1 MGRDLPEGYSC
12 YKGMF
17 LTFEPLL
24 PGPNM
29 TKIRDQKIKFK
40 ETDSGQPIRQQK
52 EQAIA
57 VTSLEHSRSESGE
70 LN

>member
-1 MGRDLPEGYSC
+1 MRRDLPEGNSC
-12 YKGMF
+12 CKGMF
-17 LTFEPLL
+17 LTLERLL

-40 ETDSGQPIRQQK
+40 ETNTGQPIRQQK
-52 EQAIA
+52 EQAVA
-57 VTSLEHSRSESGE
+57 VTSLEHSRSESRE